1 MPVLR
6 ERMRGEP
13 IMSETDIQNRILRL
27 SAGDVRLF
35 RNNVGQAW
43 AGKSRRIS
51 QTGMAWLKAGDVVVS
66 NARPLHAGLCEGSS
80 DLIGWRTMTITPDMV
95 GQQVAVFTAIEVK
108 SDRGRPTPEQRAFV
122 AAVRA
127 MGGRAGVAWS
137 EQDARDILDGG
148 RGGGSDT

>member
-1 MPVLR
+1 
-6 ERMRGEP
+6 
-13 IMSETDIQNRILRL
+13 MSEADVQNKILGI
-27 SAGDVRLF
+27 AVGAVRLF
-35 RNNVGQAW
+35 RNNVGLGW
-43 AGKSRRIS
+43 VGKSRRIEK
-51 QTGMAWLKAGDVVVS
+51 TGMAWLKQGDVVVS

-80 DLIGWRTMTITPDMV
+80 DLIGWRTVTITPDMI

-108 SDRGRPTPEQRAFV
+108 SERGRPTPEQRAFV
-122 AAVRA
+122 AAVRV